1 MSAMSDMLGDMLKK
15 AIPPE
20 VAAMLTPENIN
31 AIGEKAN
38 AFILEVRSTLNS
50 IKETQSLILKRIER
64 IEENGGRDNSFRAGA
79 DAPGSA
85 NSGDSDIGK

>member
-20 VAAMLTPENIN
+20 VAAMLTPENMN

-38 AFILEVRSTLNS
+38 AFIAELRSTLSS
-50 IKETQSLILKRIER
+50 IEETQSLILKRIER
-64 IEENGGRDNSFRAGA
+64 IENGGSDSNNGGLII
-79 DAPGSA
+79 APGSA
-85 NSGDSDIGK
+85 DNGDSDNRE

>member
-20 VAAMLTPENIN
+20 VAAMLTPENMN

-38 AFILEVRSTLNS
+38 AFIIEVRSTLSS
-50 IKETQSLILKRIER
+50 IEETQTLILKRLER
-64 IEENGGRDNSFRAGA
+64 IEGNGGRDSSNRDGA
-79 DAPGSA
+79 DSPG
-85 NSGDSDIGK
+85 NGDGDGGDG